1 MLLWTLASMY
11 LFSNSCFFFLPRSGI
26 AGPYGS
32 SIFSYLNSLRNVFCS
47 CCTNLHS
54 YQQCKGVPFL
64 CIFTNICYLKKKKT
78 KHLLFEVCLAMAFW
92 QVWGAISLLFQCV
105 FLWWF
110 MILNI
115 SSCMCWPSVCLLWK
129 NVCSGLWP
137 TDNWFLWSFDIEF
150 RELFIYFGFQ
160 PLSNCIICKYFLQF
174 SRQSFCFVDGFLCY
188 AKAFKFN

>member
-64 CIFTNICYLKKKKT
+64 CIFTNICYLKKKKKKFVIWGMFGDGILT
-78 KHLLFEVCLAMAFW
+78 GVRCYLIVVSMCFSLMIHDFEHLFMYVLAICMSSVEKCLFRSLAHW
-92 QVWGAISLLFQCV
+92 
-105 FLWWF
+105 
-110 MILNI
+110 
-115 SSCMCWPSVCLLWK
+115 
-129 NVCSGLWP
+129 
-137 TDNWFLWSFDIEF
+137 
-150 RELFIYFGFQ
+150 
-160 PLSNCIICKYFLQF
+160 
-174 SRQSFCFVDGFLCY
+174 
-188 AKAFKFN
+188 